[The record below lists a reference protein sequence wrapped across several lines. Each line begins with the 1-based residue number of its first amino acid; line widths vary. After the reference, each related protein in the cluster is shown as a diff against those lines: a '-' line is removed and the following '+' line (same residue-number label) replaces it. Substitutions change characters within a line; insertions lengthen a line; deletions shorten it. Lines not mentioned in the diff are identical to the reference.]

1 MMLPDYFGA
10 SMSAVD
16 ELLAYKIEELVRQK
30 DEERIFHERQKTE
43 QLKELERQRKT
54 DIKRIQDDANEE
66 LEYVVERVKHEIK
79 LNQEGGIN
87 TEEARK
93 HEL

>member
-43 QLKELERQRKT
+43 QLKELERQCKA

-66 LEYVVERVKHEIK
+66 LEYVVERVRHEIK